1 MWARKLHPLAKVDG
15 DVGLVGG
22 ATGGQGKAE
31 EEQVGQP
38 LPSGRTS
45 LPSCLIVN
53 ALLHPLLLSTPF
65 QHSFWGGLTS
75 QEVMMLV
82 SHLCNQNLIILTVD
96 RNLQSKINIRC
107 GGAKMGTLEALEGK
121 DRR

>member
-1 MWARKLHPLAKVDG
+1 MSKYLVVWARKLHPLAKVNG

-53 ALLHPLLLSTPF
+53 ALLHPF
-65 QHSFWGGLTS
+65 INSFPT
-75 QEVMMLV
+75 
-82 SHLCNQNLIILTVD
+82 
-96 RNLQSKINIRC
+96 
-107 GGAKMGTLEALEGK
+107 
-121 DRR
+121 